1 MGSEMCI
8 RDSSKVGESKKWP
21 ECDQPESKT
30 DRSLKEE
37 LISRESLVD
46 LCVVDGRRVSSQRSL
61 KTIARITKE
70 FKKARKQSND
80 CPPNYSSINCSFK
93 KIFVS
98 LVKFTIDRECSGE

>member
-1 MGSEMCI
+1 MSSS
-8 RDSSKVGESKKWP
+8 RLFSKVGESKKWP
-21 ECDQPESKT
+21 ECDQPEPKA

-37 LISRESLVD
+37 LISGESLVD
-46 LCVVDGRRVSSQRSL
+46 LCVVDGRRISSQCSL
-61 KTIARITKE
+61 KAITRIAKK

-93 KIFVS
+93 KVFVS

>member
-1 MGSEMCI
+1 MF
-8 RDSSKVGESKKWP
+8 SKVGESKKWP
-21 ECDQPESKT
+21 ECNQPEPKA

-37 LISRESLVD
+37 LISGESLVN
-46 LCVVDGRRVSSQRSL
+46 LCVVDGRRVSSQRSF

-93 KIFVS
+93 KVFVS
-98 LVKFTIDRECSGE
+98 LVKFCIDREGSGE

>member
-1 MGSEMCI
+1 MSSS
-8 RDSSKVGESKKWP
+8 RLFSKVGESKKWP
-21 ECDQPESKT
+21 ECDQPEAKA

-37 LISRESLVD
+37 LISSKSLVD
-46 LCVVDGRRVSSQRSL
+46 LCVVDGRRIASQCSF
-61 KTIARITKE
+61 KTITRISKK

-98 LVKFTIDRECSGE
+98 FVKFCIDREGSGE